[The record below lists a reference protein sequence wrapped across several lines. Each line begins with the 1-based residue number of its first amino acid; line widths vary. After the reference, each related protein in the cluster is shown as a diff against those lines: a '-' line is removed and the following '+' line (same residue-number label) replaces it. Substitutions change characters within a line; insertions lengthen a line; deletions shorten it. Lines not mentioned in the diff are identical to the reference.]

1 MMPQGVRHSGPGPR
15 LWTPAY
21 NLDVHQPITVLSA
34 LALGAI
40 DDGASAVVP
49 LGPVATAKGLQ
60 AAGGSSSFVVSS
72 HLATPVACD

>member
-1 MMPQGVRHSGPGPR
+1 MTPVTVGPR
-15 LWTPAY
+15 LWAPAH

-40 DDGASAVVP
+40 DEGASAVIP

-60 AAGGSSSFVVSS
+60 AAGGA
-72 HLATPVACD
+72 HLLLFHPTLRRPLLVTV